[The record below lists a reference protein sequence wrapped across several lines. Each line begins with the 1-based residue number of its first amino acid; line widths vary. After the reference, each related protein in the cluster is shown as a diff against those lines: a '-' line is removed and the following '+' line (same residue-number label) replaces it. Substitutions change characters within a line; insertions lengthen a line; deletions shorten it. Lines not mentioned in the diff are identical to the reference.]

1 MEQLKRGEEKE
12 EEEQLVMQYVNC
24 STRGCSVI
32 QQKSK
37 QITKKRNRV
46 EWNKGKKETS
56 ISEGKGTKGANTN
69 SHHQTQKN
77 FKKVNK
83 RGT

>member
-37 QITKKRNRV
+37 QITKN
-46 EWNKGKKETS
+46 G
-56 ISEGKGTKGANTN
+56 IG
-69 SHHQTQKN
+69 
-77 FKKVNK
+77 
-83 RGT
+83 